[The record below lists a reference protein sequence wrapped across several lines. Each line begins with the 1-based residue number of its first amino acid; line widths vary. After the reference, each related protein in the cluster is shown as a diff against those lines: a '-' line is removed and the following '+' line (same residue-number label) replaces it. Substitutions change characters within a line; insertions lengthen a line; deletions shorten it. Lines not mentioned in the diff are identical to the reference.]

1 MHIVADAISS
11 QRVLDR
17 SIGIQRMVA
26 AGGQLTS
33 AESMMFELLRSK
45 DHPQFKA
52 VSALCKRERPPED
65 AQLTTL

>member
-1 MHIVADAISS
+1 M
-11 QRVLDR
+11 L
-17 SIGIQRMVA
+17 A

-45 DHPQFKA
+45 DHPQFKM
-52 VSALCKRERPPED
+52 VSALCKRERPPEE